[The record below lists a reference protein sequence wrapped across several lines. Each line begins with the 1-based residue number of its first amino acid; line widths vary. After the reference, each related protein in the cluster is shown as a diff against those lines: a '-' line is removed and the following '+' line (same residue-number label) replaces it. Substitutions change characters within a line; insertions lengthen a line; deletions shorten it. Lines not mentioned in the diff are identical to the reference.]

1 MQLAK
6 VTLGTVT
13 DDWFENT
20 FSFSLLFFLVY
31 KCTQG
36 RIKKNG
42 IKSLSKVFKKNGKTL
57 FSKVKS
63 ISCIGKHVS
72 KRDLKCLLCTLN
84 FNCFLSLPD
93 NNK

>member
-31 KCTQG
+31 KYTQG

-42 IKSLSKVFKKNGKTL
+42 IKSLSKVFKKMVKHY
-57 FSKVKS
+57 FQKSKAFAALANSFQKE
-63 ISCIGKHVS
+63 I
-72 KRDLKCLLCTLN
+72 
-84 FNCFLSLPD
+84 
-93 NNK
+93 